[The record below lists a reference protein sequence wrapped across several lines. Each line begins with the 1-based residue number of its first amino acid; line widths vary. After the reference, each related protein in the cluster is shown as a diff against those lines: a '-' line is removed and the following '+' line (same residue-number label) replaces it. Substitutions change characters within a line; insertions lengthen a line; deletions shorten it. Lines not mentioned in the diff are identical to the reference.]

1 MNSIQEDNDKDLIS
15 IFVIVIVYLREN
27 RFTDHAN

>member
-1 MNSIQEDNDKDLIS
+1 MNSIQEDNEKDLIS
-15 IFVIVIVYLREN
+15 NFVIVIFYLREN